1 VNYKTYFRICLF
13 IPLIVPLPFLLFKG
27 DTGLSTLFIG
37 SLVFGMPPYVL
48 MVLLPFVFLFGK
60 MTERQIVV
68 GAMFLPVIYP
78 FVYGLFW
85 LIIPNFINTVS
96 IKLTNHAEWIFL
108 AVVIPASYSIMF
120 LSGNIV
126 RKLILGEID
135 THERRLAAVL
145 SADVKCYNQLI
156 EGDEDDITHRLTES
170 REELTQTIIKHRG
183 RITNIAGDS
192 IVAEFG
198 SVIKAVRCAVEF
210 QQQLKIKHDGLPP
223 EECLQF
229 RIGVNLG
236 DVISKGEDIHGKGVL
251 IAASIEGITD
261 PGGISLSGSV
271 YDRVKHKLSFSY
283 DYLGEKSLENITEPV
298 RIYKILLGEP
308 ETPDAHIPEPDI
320 KPALPDKP
328 SIAVLPFDNMSADP
342 EQGYFSDGI
351 AEDILTD
358 LSKVSG
364 LLVISRHST
373 FVYKGKSVSIQQVGK
388 ELGVRYVLEGSVRR
402 EGERLRITAQL
413 IDALTEEHIWAD
425 RYDRKIDSIFE
436 IQDEVSNK
444 IVSALE
450 VKLTGIEEKRLG
462 YAGTNNVEAHDI
474 KFRGEEQFYLFTL
487 ESINNAIELF
497 SQAIKLDPSYAQAYA
512 WKSKGLLYKF
522 IISSYVSKDD
532 VFELALALARKAV
545 ELDDLYPASHAS
557 LAWALMWSRQIDDA
571 IIEAEKAVE
580 LDPNYAEGYLWQSR
594 ILSSAGRGTEALESI
609 EKAIRLNPLYK
620 AHYIFT
626 FGVAYFTLGQ
636 YEEALHHIELALECN
651 PNFLP
656 SYFYKVSILGL
667 LGRAEE
673 AELAKADLLQRSPDY
688 RATGF
693 NMYNDEQLS
702 RTFTEGLLKA
712 GIEHRDL

>member
-1 VNYKTYFRICLF
+1 MNYKTYFRICLF
-13 IPLIVPLPFLLFKG
+13 VPLIVPLPFLLFKG
-27 DTGLSTLFIG
+27 DAGLSTLFIG

-48 MVLLPFVFLFGK
+48 MVLMPLVFLFGR

-68 GAMFLPVIYP
+68 GAMFLPAIYP
-78 FVYGLFW
+78 LAYGLFW
-85 LIIPNFINTVS
+85 LIVPNFINTVS
-96 IKLTNHAEWIFL
+96 IKLTNHAEWVFL
-108 AVVIPASYSIMF
+108 AIVIPATYSIIF
-120 LSGNIV
+120 LSGNVV

-145 SADVKCYNQLI
+145 SADVKCYEQLI
-156 EGDEDDITHRLTES
+156 EPDEDDLAHRLIEN
-170 REELTQTIIKHRG
+170 REELAQTIIGHRG

-210 QQQLKIKHDGLPP
+210 QQQLKINHEGLPP

-229 RIGVNLG
+229 RVGINLG
-236 DVISKGEDIHGKGVL
+236 DVISKGEDIHGNGVL

-283 DYLGEKSLENITEPV
+283 DYLGERSLENITEPV
-298 RIYKILLGEP
+298 RIYKILLEEP
-308 ETPDAHIPEPDI
+308 ETPDAHIPVPDI
-320 KPALPDKP
+320 KPPLPDKP

-373 FVYKGKSVSIQQVGK
+373 FVYKGKSLSIQQVGK
-388 ELGVRYVLEGSVRR
+388 ELGVRYVLEGSVRKA
-402 EGERLRITAQL
+402 GDRLRITAQL

-450 VKLTGIEEKRLG
+450 VKLTGIEGKRLG
-462 YAGTNNVEAHDI
+462 YTGTNNVEAYD
-474 KFRGEEQFYLFTL
+474 FLLRGQEQHKLFTP
-487 ESINNAIELF
+487 EGVNNAINLF
-497 SQAIKLDPSYAQAYA
+497 SKAISCDPKYANAYV
-512 WKSKGLLYKF
+512 WKARSILVTYYSGTN
-522 IISSYVSKDD
+522 SS
-532 VFELALALARKAV
+532 EEETLIPALVLARKAV
-545 ELDDLYPASHAS
+545 ELDELSAAAHGI
-557 LAWALMWSRQIDDA
+557 LAWALMWNRQIDDA
-571 IIEAEKAVE
+571 IIEAEKAIE
-580 LDPNYAEGYLWQSR
+580 LDPNNADDYLWQSM

-609 EKAIRLNPLYK
+609 QKAIRINPHYK
-620 AHYIFT
+620 APYIFS
-626 FGVAYFTLGQ
+626 FHLAYFTLGQ
-636 YEEALHHIELALECN
+636 YEEALHHVEQALECN
-651 PNFLP
+651 PNFMP
-656 SYFYKVSILGL
+656 SYFYRISILGL
-667 LGRAEE
+667 LGRVKE
-673 AELAKADLLQRSPDY
+673 AELAKVDLLQRNPDFG
-688 RATGF
+688 ATYIDL
-693 NMYNDEQLS
+693 YNDKQLS
-702 RTFTEGLLKA
+702 RTFREGLLKA
-712 GIEHRDL
+712 GVTIGG

>member
-27 DTGLSTLFIG
+27 DAGLSTLFIG

-48 MVLLPFVFLFGK
+48 MVLMPFVFLIGR

-78 FVYGLFW
+78 IAYGLFW
-85 LIIPNFINTVS
+85 LIVPNFINTVS
-96 IKLTNHAEWIFL
+96 IKLTNHAEWVFL
-108 AVVIPASYSIMF
+108 AIVIPATYSIMF

-135 THERRLAAVL
+135 THEHRMAAVL
-145 SADVKCYNQLI
+145 SADVKCYDQLI
-156 EGDEDDITHRLTES
+156 ERDKDDIAHRLIEN
-170 REELTQTIIKHRG
+170 REELAQTITKHRG

-192 IVAEFG
+192 IVAEFR

-210 QQQLKIKHDGLPP
+210 QQQLKIKHEGLPP

-229 RIGVNLG
+229 RIGINLG
-236 DVISKGEDIHGKGVL
+236 DVLSKGEDIHGNGVL

-271 YDRVKHKLSFSY
+271 YDRIKHKLSFSY

-298 RIYKILLGEP
+298 RVYKILLEEP

-351 AEDILTD
+351 TEDILTD

-388 ELGVRYVLEGSVRR
+388 ELGVRYVLEGSVRKA
-402 EGERLRITAQL
+402 GDRLRITAQL

-462 YAGTNNVEAHDI
+462 YTGTRNVQAHDFI
-474 KFRGEEQFYLFTL
+474 YRGEEQFYLFTT

-497 SQAIKLDPSYAQAYA
+497 SQAIELDPGYAQAYA
-512 WKSKGLLYKF
+512 WKSQGLLYKF
-522 IISSYVSKDD
+522 IVSSYIPSED
-532 VFELALALARKAV
+532 VFESALILARKSV

-557 LAWALMWSRQIDDA
+557 LAWALMWNRQIDDA
-571 IIEAEKAVE
+571 VIEAAKAVE
-580 LDPNYAEGYLWQSR
+580 LDPNYAEGYSWQSR

-609 EKAIRLNPLYK
+609 EKAIRINPHYK
-620 AHYIFT
+620 TPYIFSIC
-626 FGVAYFTLGQ
+626 VAYFTLGQ
-636 YEEALHHIELALECN
+636 YEKALSQIEQAQQCN

-656 SYFYKVSILGL
+656 SYIYKVSILGL

-673 AELAKADLLQRSPDY
+673 AELAKADLLQRSPDFK
-688 RATGF
+688 ATGF
-693 NMYNDEQLS
+693 NMFNDEQLS

-712 GIEHRDL
+712 GIEHRDQ